1 METITDNMYMNLIHK
16 HSRLLL
22 STQKRLQRSQIL
34 LLDFDVYL
42 KNRSSQINHCL
53 FYVYKDSLPD
63 YCSNRLHEFTSPVCI
78 KHLDLCVL
86 TSVWPLHKKSNRKET
101 QCCPHWSG
109 NSPHSDKDL
118 DKVAAN
124 AKSQNQQAPKKKQKR
139 PQVKRPQVKV
149 KRPQVKRRAKG
160 ARQAEKWKNQN
171 LVFSSL

>member
-1 METITDNMYMNLIHK
+1 MGLQGRKGCLLKIVTYFLCVTNDMETITDNMYMNLIHK

-86 TSVWPLHKKSNRKET
+86 TS
-101 QCCPHWSG
+101 
-109 NSPHSDKDL
+109 
-118 DKVAAN
+118 
-124 AKSQNQQAPKKKQKR
+124 
-139 PQVKRPQVKV
+139 
-149 KRPQVKRRAKG
+149 
-160 ARQAEKWKNQN
+160 
-171 LVFSSL
+171 